1 MRPPLPLLFGLALLG
16 AVIALPAPAQ
26 SGTLAGDPLARQVDA
41 VFADWSRHDT
51 PGCIVG
57 VARDGEVLY
66 RRGYGMASLE
76 HGVPMSPGV
85 VSEIGSVSK
94 QFTAAAVLL
103 LARDGLLSLDDDV
116 RQHIPELQV
125 EEPLTLRRL
134 ADHTSGLRD
143 WIGLMGLVGRPWGEV
158 IHTVPEIVDLI
169 NRQRDLNFPPGE
181 RYLYSNAGYT
191 LLLEVVERVSGH
203 SFAEFTTERI
213 FQPLGMEHTEW
224 RDDHA
229 RIVRNRAAA
238 HRPDGNDGFRTMM
251 PYSDA
256 IGSGGLI
263 STVDDM
269 IRWTEALHSGELG
282 PDFLEE
288 MTRVGVLTDGREIHY
303 ALGLQVGGFRGVP
316 EVAHGGATAG
326 YRAYLAHYPEDRL
339 TVALQCNV
347 TAVNSGGLA
356 RSVAG
361 VYLADRLDPETDVV
375 DPTPHPLP
383 TAELARLEGLY
394 RDLATEQLLTVEM
407 DEGTLRTRGALSMR
421 LIPVG
426 ESRFRRAGR
435 TNEYVLEPVPG
446 GGLELREVVDEGDP
460 STFVAVT
467 PADPAPAELE
477 AYVGRYRSEELDVTY
492 TVEVV
497 EGELVVRRPIVSD
510 WTLAPTF
517 EDAFGVE
524 RGGGGNLVFRRGA
537 DGAISGFGYS
547 SGRILDVGFERA
559 D

>member
-1 MRPPLPLLFGLALLG
+1 
-16 AVIALPAPAQ
+16 
-26 SGTLAGDPLARQVDA
+26 
-41 VFADWSRHDT
+41 
-51 PGCIVG
+51 
-57 VARDGEVLY
+57 VLY

-76 HGVPMSPGV
+76 YGVPMSPRV

-116 RQHIPELQV
+116 RQHIPELGI

-158 IHTVPEIVDLI
+158 IHTVPEITDLI
-169 NRQRDLNFPPGE
+169 ARQRTLNFAPGE

-191 LLLEVVERVSGH
+191 LLLEVVERVSGR
-203 SFAEFTTERI
+203 SFAELTAERI
-213 FQPLGMEHTEW
+213 FEPLGMEHTEW

-238 HRPDGNDGFRTMM
+238 HRPTGNGGFRTQM

-263 STVDDM
+263 SSVDDM
-269 IRWTEALHSGELG
+269 IRWTEALHSGEFGG
-282 PDFLEE
+282 PGFLEE

-303 ALGLQVGGFRGVP
+303 ALGLQLADFRGVP

-356 RSVAG
+356 RSVAEIF
-361 VYLADRLDPETDVV
+361 LADRLAPEAEVV
-375 DPTPHPLP
+375 DPRRTPYPP
-383 TAELARLEGLY
+383 PSSLAWRGSTGI
-394 RDLATEQLLTVEM
+394 RPPSRSSPWRW
-407 DEGTLRTRGALSMR
+407 RTGSSA
-421 LIPVG
+421 PV
-426 ESRFRRAGR
+426 A
-435 TNEYVLEPVPG
+435 
-446 GGLELREVVDEGDP
+446 P
-460 STFVAVT
+460 SAC
-467 PADPAPAELE
+467 
-477 AYVGRYRSEELDVTY
+477 G
-492 TVEVV
+492 
-497 EGELVVRRPIVSD
+497 
-510 WTLAPTF
+510 
-517 EDAFGVE
+517 
-524 RGGGGNLVFRRGA
+524 
-537 DGAISGFGYS
+537 
-547 SGRILDVGFERA
+547 
-559 D
+559 